1 MDRSSILGIIIAFGG
16 IIAGNM
22 LEGGHFE
29 ALLQVTAAIIVFG
42 GTLGAVLLN
51 STEKDLSMA
60 KKLIPYAF
68 KDKVGYKKQDLIEEI
83 VKLSAIAAKEGP
95 IALEKKLNALSHPY
109 MKTVFR
115 FVVDGVDPQQMK
127 EIMEEQISIEEEQKL
142 AGAKVFSDAGAYAPT
157 IGILGAVLG
166 LIHIMANLTDT
177 SSLGSGIAVAFV
189 ATIYGVASA
198 NLLFLPMANKIK
210 RKIGEDATIQ
220 EMILAGALGITRGIY
235 PSLLREKLLAYT
247 AGDRIA

>member
-1 MDRSSILGIIIAFGG
+1 MDKTSVLGILIGIGG
-16 IIAGNM
+16 ILLGNV
-22 LEGGHFE
+22 LEGGHFG
-29 ALLQVTAAIIVFG
+29 ALLQGTAAIIVFG
-42 GTLGAVLLN
+42 GTLGAVMLN
-51 STEKDLSMA
+51 STEQDLSMA
-60 KKLIPYAF
+60 KKLIHFAF
-68 KDKVGYKKQDLIEEI
+68 RDKVDFNRSEIIEEI
-83 VKLSAIAAKEGP
+83 VKLSGIAAKEG
-95 IALEKKLNALSHPY
+95 ALELEKKLSSMTHPY

-115 FVVDGVDPQQMK
+115 FVVDGVDPGQMK
-127 EIMEEQISIEEEQKL
+127 EIMEEQISIEEETKL

-210 RKIGEDATIQ
+210 RKITEDAVTQ

-247 AGDRIA
+247 AGERIA

>member
-1 MDRSSILGIIIAFGG
+1 MDKTSILGIIIAFGG
-16 IIAGNM
+16 IILGNA
-22 LEGGHFE
+22 LEGGHFN
-29 ALLQVTAAIIVFG
+29 ALVQLTAAIIVFG
-42 GTLGAVLLN
+42 GTIGAVLIN
-51 STEKDLSMA
+51 STAPDLKMA
-60 KKLIPYAF
+60 KKLLPFVF
-68 KDKVGYKKQDLIEEI
+68 KDKMIYRRNEIIEEI
-83 VKLSAIAAKEGP
+83 VKLSVIAAKEGP
-95 IALEKKLNALSHPY
+95 LELEKKLNSLSHPY

-115 FVVDGVDPQQMK
+115 FVVDGVDPAQMK
-127 EIMEEQISIEEEQKL
+127 EIMEEQIIIEEDQKM
-142 AGAKVFSDAGAYAPT
+142 AGAKVYSDAGTYAPT

-210 RKIGEDATIQ
+210 RKISEDAVTQ

-247 AGDRIA
+247 AGERIA